1 MAQNRNSLKI
11 DIDLSKLYD
20 GEPPM
25 STGAKSRR
33 VRSATARSD
42 RPRQQSVTGRG
53 GRVAA
58 RTARDK
64 RAVSARCP
72 TKTESL
78 IILFQARK
86 RRLYSYWENG
96 FEDPEHP
103 IREPPL
109 SLSDRQSKKVDI
121 SRSLANIKLA
131 ETSDSNEKHRRSRSG
146 VTRPHSTVSAS
157 RGLTKDATQNDNGN
171 SNLNNRKQA
180 KDQPRE
186 NNRGVNK
193 PFGRVYVG
201 DISTSM
207 RIKNSLSL
215 KHATSARNY
224 DISRDHALRE
234 SEHALHTDGGGI
246 PGGDGSTRGRTS
258 GFVPARNP
266 RRSSASRNEDVS
278 RPQGHKPSR
287 ESSST
292 RERVKVKVQSTSR
305 RSVEGKRHSNT
316 RPRSSYE
323 KLLHYLTLVGD
334 YPEEFEKLR
343 RLTANVSHSPVHS
356 LLRIG
361 RAFTSGH
368 RHFGRRETPVQL
380 AAYELGC
387 RQRHSACATVTL
399 KSHPV
404 EYSHIDSE
412 IVDEDLDDAAARLPG
427 LRQMLE
433 EQGMIATE
441 LWLARRDAQKAVAS
455 VSTRQSLRE
464 REKAL
469 HALGEAEGSLQQWW
483 VAQKDCR
490 YLRV

>member
-1 MAQNRNSLKI
+1 
-11 DIDLSKLYD
+11 
-20 GEPPM
+20 M
-25 STGAKSRR
+25 SAGAKARR

-42 RPRQQSVTGRG
+42 RPRQKSATGRG

-58 RTARDK
+58 RTARDT

-86 RRLYSYWENG
+86 RRLYSVWENG

-103 IREPPL
+103 VRESPL
-109 SLSDRQSKKVDI
+109 SPGDRQSKKVDI
-121 SRSLANIKLA
+121 SRSLSNIKLA
-131 ETSDSNEKHRRSRSG
+131 ETSDSKEIRRRSRSG
-146 VTRPHSTVSAS
+146 VRRVNSTVSTS
-157 RGLTKDATQNDNGN
+157 RRLTNDATQNDNGN
-171 SNLNNRKQA
+171 SNLNIRQQA
-180 KDQPRE
+180 KDQPTE
-186 NNRGVNK
+186 NNRRVNK
-193 PFGRVYVG
+193 PFGRVYTG
-201 DISTSM
+201 DISTSV
-207 RIKNSLSL
+207 RTSNSLSF

-224 DISRDHALRE
+224 DSSRDHALRE
-234 SEHALHTDGGGI
+234 SEHAPLTDGGN
-246 PGGDGSTRGRTS
+246 PGADRSTRGRTS
-258 GFVPARNP
+258 GFVPARDP
-266 RRSSASRNEDVS
+266 RRSSASRNADVS
-278 RPQGHKPSR
+278 RPQEHKPSR

-292 RERVKVKVQSTSR
+292 RERVGVKVQTTSR

-323 KLLHYLTLVGD
+323 KLLHYLTLVGN

-343 RLTANVSHSPVHS
+343 RLTANVSHSSAHS

-399 KSHPV
+399 TSHPV

-412 IVDEDLDDAAARLPG
+412 IADEDLDGAAARLPG

-433 EQGMIATE
+433 EQGMVAAE
-441 LWLARRDAQKAVAS
+441 LWLARRDAQKAVAA

>member
-1 MAQNRNSLKI
+1 MAQSRNSLKI

-25 STGAKSRR
+25 SAGAKSRSRR

-42 RPRQQSVTGRG
+42 RPRQKSVTGRG

-86 RRLYSYWENG
+86 RRLYNVWENG

-103 IREPPL
+103 VRESPL
-109 SLSDRQSKKVDI
+109 SPGDRQSKKVDI

-131 ETSDSNEKHRRSRSG
+131 ETSDSKEKRRRSRSG
-146 VTRPHSTVSAS
+146 VKSPNSTVSAS
-157 RGLTKDATQNDNGN
+157 RGFTKDATQNDNGN
-171 SNLNNRKQA
+171 SNLNSRKQA
-180 KDQPRE
+180 KDQPTE
-186 NNRGVNK
+186 NNRSVDK
-193 PFGRVYVG
+193 PFGRVYAA

-207 RIKNSLSL
+207 RTRSSLSL

-234 SEHALHTDGGGI
+234 SEHALRIDGGN
-246 PGGDGSTRGRTS
+246 PGSDGSTRGRTP
-258 GFVPARNP
+258 GFVPTRHP
-266 RRSSASRNEDVS
+266 RRSSASRNADVTQ
-278 RPQGHKPSR
+278 PQEHKPSR

-292 RERVKVKVQSTSR
+292 RERVGVKVQSTSR
-305 RSVEGKRHSNT
+305 SVDGKRHSNT

-343 RLTANVSHSPVHS
+343 RLTANVSHSPAHS

-387 RQRHSACATVTL
+387 RQRHSACATVTP
-399 KSHPV
+399 KSHPM

-412 IVDEDLDDAAARLPG
+412 IADEDLDGAAARLPG

-433 EQGMIATE
+433 EQGMVAAE